1 MMYLF
6 LVQEVRG
13 EEDLA
18 PAGLRV
24 GRPQLPLHLPAL
36 PRLQV
41 CSSAQRE
48 LGEEKRRCRPC
59 FPVLTYFTVLL
70 HNGGFCNKC
79 TPKRCFQIQVYFK
92 TNAL

>member
-1 MMYLF
+1 MYLF

-41 CSSAQRE
+41 CCAGIGEGKAGVLKKLSLAGLAQ
-48 LGEEKRRCRPC
+48 
-59 FPVLTYFTVLL
+59 YS
-70 HNGGFCNKC
+70 
-79 TPKRCFQIQVYFK
+79 
-92 TNAL
+92 

>member
-1 MMYLF
+1 MDLF

-24 GRPQLPLHLPAL
+24 GRLQLSLHLPAL

-41 CSSAQRE
+41 CCSAQRE
-48 LGEEKRRCRPC
+48 LGEEITACRP
-59 FPVLTYFTVLL
+59 P
-70 HNGGFCNKC
+70 
-79 TPKRCFQIQVYFK
+79 R
-92 TNAL
+92 